1 MRTEKPEDM
10 TTGRKI
16 NKTGIGTSPRLAK
29 EMIEGARKTVP
40 STAGNG
46 ERIARV
52 TTEYIEE
59 SEPIGSVPPPTS
71 LKGLLKSAGQ
81 AISGKKPTVLLDRV
95 AERMAFERTGVRLY
109 EGLLVK
115 HDALGSFDGGPT
127 RADLELFRAEELEH
141 FALLKDCLE
150 RLGADPTAMTPGADR
165 AAVESMGISQVIG
178 DPRMDFAQSLHALLL
193 AELAD
198 GDGWEMLIDLATAVG
213 QDDMATEFQRASLE
227 EARHLDAVRHWL
239 ASYERGIARMFDTQ

>member
-29 EMIEGARKTVP
+29 EMIEGARDTKP
-40 STAGNG
+40 STMGNG
-46 ERIARV
+46 ERAWHVRV
-52 TTEYIEE
+52 EYHEE
-59 SEPIGSVPPPTS
+59 ASPIGSVPPPTS

-81 AISGKKPTVLLDRV
+81 AITGKKPTVLIDRV

-109 EGLLVK
+109 DGLLLK
-115 HDALGSFDGGPT
+115 HDALGGFDGGPS
-127 RADLELFRAEELEH
+127 RGDLELFRAEELEH

-165 AAVESMGISQVIG
+165 AAVESMGVAQVIA
-178 DPRMDFAQSLHALLL
+178 DPRMDLAQSLHAILL

-198 GDGWEMLIDLATAVG
+198 NDGWEMLIDLATALG
-213 QDDMATEFQRASLE
+213 QDEMATEFQRASLE
-227 EARHLDAVRHWL
+227 EVRHLESVRRWL
-239 ASYERGIARMFDTQ
+239 ASYEKGIATSFDMQ